1 MPTKVDAD
9 GLIKCLGSALQVV
22 GDDDILDQSSVFG
35 VQGKPVLIGGGA
47 DGAAVNIAEQNGM
60 KGKL

>member
-1 MPTKVDAD
+1 MPPKVDAD

-35 VQGKPVLIGGGA
+35 VQGKPILIGGGT